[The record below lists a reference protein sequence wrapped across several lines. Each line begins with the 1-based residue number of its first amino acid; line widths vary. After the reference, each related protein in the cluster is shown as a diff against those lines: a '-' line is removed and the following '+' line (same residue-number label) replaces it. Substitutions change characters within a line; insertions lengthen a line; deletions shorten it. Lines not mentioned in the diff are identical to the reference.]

1 VRMRIGIVWGFLDQ
15 AISSVTNFGLF
26 LLVGRWFGPGRLG
39 VVSVGF
45 AAYVLC
51 LVLYR
56 ALLSSP
62 LVVAS
67 GSEEGGALRT
77 VTGRGIA
84 ASLMLAGMAS
94 LTLLLLGFAIPGDIG
109 SGLLLFAPWVGP
121 ALVQDAWRS
130 ILFRDSRGA
139 AAALN
144 DAVWLGVML
153 ACLPLAWGIRSEW
166 VVVSSWGLGSTAG
179 AAVGF
184 LQTHYPVSLTRASW
198 RWWRTEIW
206 PMGKWFGL
214 DRVVLTVG
222 TQGSILLLAN
232 VLDARAIGGLRAV
245 QSVFTPLSLLGPA
258 IVLPGLPAVEHA
270 LRTSKRDA
278 WRVAMRLTALITLVA
293 LGYVIVVGVWGND
306 ILSALFGRSFLL
318 FRSLTLPIAVGQ
330 VFLAAGVGL
339 VLLLQ
344 ASRKGSALLVSRA
357 VGALLMLGSAWT
369 FARTHGIVGAAW
381 GLAMGSLVTVV
392 CLYAYAWPFSRAT
405 DAPSLAQPGSE
416 PG

>member
-1 VRMRIGIVWGFLDQ
+1 MRMRIGVVWGFLDQ

-26 LLVGRWFGPGRLG
+26 LLVGRWFGPARLG
-39 VVSVGF
+39 IVSVGF

-67 GSEEGGALRT
+67 GSEVGGALRT

-84 ASLMLAGMAS
+84 ASLILASAAS
-94 LTLLLLGFAIPGDIG
+94 LVLVLLGFVVPGDIG
-109 SGLLLFAPWVGP
+109 TGLLLFAPWVGP
-121 ALVQDAWRS
+121 ALIQDAWRS

-144 DAVWLGVML
+144 DAAWLGVML
-153 ACLPLAWGIRSEW
+153 ACLPIAWSIRSEW
-166 VVVSSWGLGSTAG
+166 IVVSSWGLGSTAG
-179 AAVGF
+179 AALGF
-184 LQTHYPVSLTRASW
+184 LQTRYPVLLTRASW

-214 DRVVLTVG
+214 DRVVLNVG

-232 VLDARAIGGLRAV
+232 VLDARSIGGLRAV
-245 QSVFTPLSLLGPA
+245 QSVFTPLSLLGPS
-258 IVLPGLPAVEHA
+258 IVLPGLPAVERA

-293 LGYVIVVGVWGND
+293 LGYVVVVGIWGNH

-330 VFLAAGVGL
+330 IFLAAGVGL

-344 ASRKGSALLVSRA
+344 ASRQGSALLVSRA
-357 VGALLMLGSAWT
+357 VGSLLMLGGAWT
-369 FARTHGIVGAAW
+369 LARTHSIVGAAW
-381 GLAMGSLVTVV
+381 GLAIGSLVTVV

-405 DAPSLAQPGSE
+405 DAPSLAHPGSE